1 MNSKL
6 AKTKI
11 ICTIGPVTCNAASIQ
26 KLYESGM
33 SIARLNGS
41 HGTLEW
47 HREAIRL
54 LRQHAP
60 LVPILLDLPGRKVR
74 TTREM
79 SEIVLNV
86 GDLIVF
92 GSSSDPGKVA
102 ITDPT
107 LFQSLSVG
115 QSILADDGTLHFEV
129 VTIAKNEIVCKSK
142 SCGVLKPS
150 KGLNCPGHRLSSGIV
165 TDRDLPVI
173 EFAIDEKID
182 FVGLSFV
189 DHADQVHTFRTH
201 LKNSSIGVVAKVETQ
216 SGLENYEAII
226 EAADAIMIDRGDLSA
241 ETRPERVALYQKR
254 ILAGAR
260 KRGKPA
266 IVATE
271 LLHTMIHQPIPTK
284 AEVSDLTN
292 AILDGASAL
301 MLSAE
306 TAVGQYFTQAV
317 RVMQDVALAV
327 ESEMNL
333 VPLPA
338 EEAPSISE
346 GLGSALSHLVES
358 LKVDK
363 VICLSR
369 KGRTPASLAR
379 YRMAPPLIA
388 ITPSIET
395 ARKLMLNWGV
405 QPLVIETIDFND
417 EKTDNILSALK
428 ELHRTKRIQ
437 EQDSIAVMAIRYGVK
452 GNRIN
457 SLEVHQVRNLIEFG
471 RWH

>member
-1 MNSKL
+1 MNSKI
-6 AKTKI
+6 ARTKI
-11 ICTIGPVTCNAASIQ
+11 ICTIGPITCNSAGIQ

-41 HGTLEW
+41 HGTLDW
-47 HREAIRL
+47 HRDAIRL

-74 TTREM
+74 TAREM
-79 SEIVLNV
+79 AEITLKV

-92 GSSSDPGKVA
+92 GSKPEPGKVA
-102 ITDPT
+102 VTDPT

-129 VTIAKNEIVCKSK
+129 VKVEKNEIVCKSK
-142 SCGVLKPS
+142 SNGVLKPS

-165 TDRDLPVI
+165 TDRDLPMI
-173 EFAIDEKID
+173 EFAISEKID

-189 DHADQVHTFRTH
+189 DHADQVQAFRKH
-201 LKNSSIGVVAKVETQ
+201 LKNSSVGVVAKVETQ
-216 SGLENYEAII
+216 SGLENFEAII
-226 EAADAIMIDRGDLSA
+226 DAADAIMIDRGDLSA

-260 KRGKPA
+260 KKGKPA

-306 TAVGQYFTQAV
+306 TAVGQYFSEAV
-317 RVMQDVALAV
+317 RVMQDVAHAV
-327 ESEMNL
+327 ESEMKL
-333 VPLPA
+333 APLPTEDA
-338 EEAPSISE
+338 TSISE

-369 KGRTPASLAR
+369 KGRTPVSLAR
-379 YRMAPPLIA
+379 FRMAAPVIA
-388 ITPSIET
+388 ITASVET
-395 ARKLMLNWGV
+395 ARKLMLSWGV
-405 QPLVIETIDFND
+405 QPMVIETLNFDD
-417 EKTDNILSALK
+417 EKTDHVLDALK
-428 ELHRTKRIQ
+428 ELHRSKRIQ
-437 EQDSIAVMAIRYGVK
+437 EHESIAVMAIRYGVK

-457 SLEVHQVRNLIEFG
+457 SLEVHRVSNLIEFG
-471 RWH
+471 RWR